1 MKKHLR
7 SKVVLSVVFLIV
19 LLFLLWQRQQHFDS
33 MMWKEAA
40 WKTGVGPHSAA
51 RLAMVDDL
59 LKRYKL
65 IGMTRAQVVDLLGP
79 PSPIESNQSDSV
91 YIYYLGPERGF
102 ISIDDE
108 WLDIKFGGDRVVSAV
123 DRTD

>member
-1 MKKHLR
+1 MKKYLR
-7 SKVVLSVVFLIV
+7 SKVVLSVVFLTV

-33 MMWKEAA
+33 TAWKEAA
-40 WKTGVGPHSAA
+40 WKSSVGPHSHA

-59 LKRYKL
+59 LNRYKL
-65 IGMTRAQVVDLLGP
+65 IGMTRAQIFDLLGP
-79 PSPIESNQSDSV
+79 PSPSESSQSDAN
-91 YIYYLGPERGF
+91 YIYYLGPERNF